1 MKANAKM
8 VEELKQLDVE
18 IEVTLAEQSGAFQ
31 RYMQTAQNLRRALR
45 QTVQLSDQEWTERII
60 RITKCLRDDMG
71 SIEINAAALTLI
83 GQSAERAGMQHLEVA
98 RTPPPITPSP
108 SRR

>member
-8 VEELKQLDVE
+8 AEELKQLDVE
-18 IEVTLAEQSGAFQ
+18 IEVTLAEQSRAFQ
-31 RYMQTAQNLRRALR
+31 KYMQTALHLRRALR

-60 RITKCLRDDMG
+60 RITKCLRDDLG

-83 GQSAERAGMQHLEVA
+83 AQSAARAGMRHLKVGQDPTA
-98 RTPPPITPSP
+98 DKPFP
-108 SRR
+108 